1 MGGLSVVLKNI
12 KDIMERVEA
21 DFVYVGDL
29 PMMYYG
35 GRDDVM
41 EVHVKIVKTM
51 KNPNLLKSILI
62 GNGYDVKDEEFQEM
76 INGCGTLR
84 FENKDAMV
92 RVAMSVV
99 ADEFDGYLFRER
111 MYVKIDGVS
120 VPIASSES
128 LIAFKLR
135 TGDTFGLLDAQA
147 IFRSQKGYLAM
158 HKVERAMRMAG
169 IAGED
174 YKALLEADG

>member
-41 EVHVKIVKTM
+41 EVHVKIVKSM

-62 GNGYDVKDEEFQEM
+62 GNGYDVKDQEFQEM
-76 INGCGTLR
+76 INGNGTLR

-92 RVAMSVV
+92 RVAMSIV
-99 ADEFDGYLFRER
+99 ADDFDSYLFGER
-111 MYVKIDGVS
+111 LYVKIDGVS

-135 TGDTFGLLDAQA
+135 TGDTFGLFDAQA

-158 HKVERAMRMAG
+158 HKVEKAMRKAG
-169 IAGED
+169 LDGED